1 LVRFKAENEQ
11 VPGQVLRTF
20 LQSVERTGHEALP
33 LLRHVSV
40 DPRTLTSLSAR
51 VKWDDLATVIDRF
64 VLDRGQPTMNRVA
77 RDMVLGLPGLRLLS
91 GLLLPPRVFF
101 RTVFD
106 VAGRAGLWA
115 VHYEEAGASAV
126 ASLELHKAMRGCA
139 AAFEAMGEMLAAAPR
154 LLNLPDTHVEGHAHS
169 HGGRYEFELPR
180 GRALQTRVSE
190 QQVAGLVE
198 EFVAAS
204 PWARSSREG
213 SLPTVAQLEAR
224 FGLTRAE
231 GRVVRRLVAGRSL
244 TQIAVEL
251 EVGVETVRTHAK
263 RAMQKTDTHRQA
275 ELVALVLR
283 MGARGDT

>member
-1 LVRFKAENEQ
+1 VRFKLENEQ
-11 VPGQVLRTF
+11 VPGQFLRTF

-40 DPRTLTSLSAR
+40 DPRTLTSLNAR
-51 VKWDDLATVIDRF
+51 VKWDDLATIIDRF
-64 VLDRGQPTMNRVA
+64 VLDRGQPAMNRVA

-101 RTVFD
+101 RTMFD
-106 VAGRAGLWA
+106 VAGHAGLWA
-115 VHYEEAGASAV
+115 VNYEESGASAV
-126 ASLELHKAMRGCA
+126 ASVELHKAMRGCA
-139 AAFEAMGEMLAAAPR
+139 SAFEAMGEMLAATPR
-154 LLNLPDTHVEGHAHS
+154 LLNLPDTRVEGRAHS

-180 GRALQTRVSE
+180 GKALHTRVSE
-190 QQVAGLVE
+190 QQVATLVE
-198 EFVAAS
+198 EFVATS
-204 PWARSSREG
+204 PWARATKEQG
-213 SLPTVAQLEAR
+213 ALPTVAQLEAR

-231 GRVVRRLVAGRSL
+231 SRVVRRLVAGRSL
-244 TQIAVEL
+244 AEIAVEF

-283 MGARGDT
+283 VGAHTDS